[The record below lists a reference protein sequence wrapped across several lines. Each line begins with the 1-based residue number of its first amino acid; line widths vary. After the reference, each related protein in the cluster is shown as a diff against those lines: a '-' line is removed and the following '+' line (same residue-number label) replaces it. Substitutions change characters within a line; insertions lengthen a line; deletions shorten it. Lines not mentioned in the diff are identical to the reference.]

1 MNENTEPKAL
11 MGRVTALEIIARM
24 AYRRDLSP
32 DDVTALQMGARAIL
46 KHHFQHE
53 RNRKRHREA
62 LAAPPEAAPTRVA
75 PSGGAASSRA
85 PVAGE
90 PRKTWS
96 MPCAVA
102 LEDRVRYVC
111 FKMQLLDRELSEMKE
126 AKVGR
131 FGIELALDGWMDILE
146 GNPTGWE
153 PKVREWL
160 ANEARQDAAPPKPDD
175 KPPAVGAAYVTPPF
189 VASAAA
195 EPVPPVAA
203 VPAVPR
209 EPWEA

>member
-85 PVAGE
+85 RQEGSKRKSGGKTCFQCLEKSAKVASN
-90 PRKTWS
+90 PLPS
-96 MPCAVA
+96 H
-102 LEDRVRYVC
+102 
-111 FKMQLLDRELSEMKE
+111 SMKE
-126 AKVGR
+126 FFR
-131 FGIELALDGWMDILE
+131 W
-146 GNPTGWE
+146 T
-153 PKVREWL
+153 
-160 ANEARQDAAPPKPDD
+160 
-175 KPPAVGAAYVTPPF
+175 
-189 VASAAA
+189 
-195 EPVPPVAA
+195 
-203 VPAVPR
+203 
-209 EPWEA
+209 